1 MELTLKENYTILHI
15 AAKKGLVNDG
25 DTAFTIGLAAIVLAE
40 LMQRKKIA
48 LKGEY
53 VLMKDAMHTGDAVL
67 DFVLDQLDSSDNDY
81 NVRAWLERLIH
92 KETGKN
98 LLKAL
103 FGSMEKNNLVKFTVR
118 RKFLILGKEQTY
130 QLNNPSLKTE
140 LEDKLRK
147 CLLVKNTT
155 VTENDAILIILLDRC
170 RLFKLFLSDAND
182 RRSAGKRVKELM
194 AIPISGD
201 NLLFKALQVELK
213 DKYTIKA

>member
-25 DTAFTIGLAAIVLAE
+25 NTAFTVGLAAIVLAE
-40 LMQRKKIA
+40 LMQWKKII

-53 VLMKDAMHTGDAVL
+53 VLLKDAMHTGDAVL

-81 NVRAWLERLIH
+81 NVKAWIERLTH

-98 LLKAL
+98 LLKVL
-103 FGSMEKNNLVKFTVR
+103 FASMEKDNLVKFTVR
-118 RKFLILGKEQTY
+118 SKFLIFGKEQTY
-130 QLNNPSLKTE
+130 QLNNPLLKTE

-147 CLLVKNTT
+147 CLLVKNTP

-170 RLFKLFLSDAND
+170 RLFKLFIPDAND

-194 AIPISGD
+194 AIPVSGD

>member
-81 NVRAWLERLIH
+81 NVRAWLERLTH